1 MKCNRCGGLMCYE
14 KFISQTFENYSGW
27 RCIVCGEIV
36 DEVIL
41 KNRNGRLKAVKMDG
55 VNSRLNSTQS
65 RHTLMQ
71 DPHPFLAVLP
81 S

>member
-1 MKCNRCGGLMCYE
+1 MYYE
-14 KFISQTFENYSGW
+14 KFLSQEVEEFSGG
-27 RCIVCGEIV
+27 RCVACGEIV

-41 KNRNGRLKAVKMDG
+41 KNRNGGLKAVKMNR
-55 VNSRLNSTQS
+55 VNSRLNRTQS
-65 RHTLMQ
+65 PQALMQ